1 MSRMNTGTASAEN
14 NERALRFILAAVAL
28 AEFGAIA
35 GVFMPVSLMV
45 AVHAWLGLGTMPD
58 GALVPYLARSL
69 SAFYVVHGGV
79 MMVCAIDVRRY
90 APMIA
95 YLAWAGIAFAAVVT
109 VLDIMTGFPWYWT
122 LAEGPGLAVISV
134 IMLVLLRRVGSE
146 PDGAESGR

>member
-1 MSRMNTGTASAEN
+1 MNTGTDSVATY
-14 NERALRFILAAVAL
+14 ERALRFFVAAIAL

-35 GVFMPVSLMV
+35 GVFMPVSLMA

-79 MMVCAIDVRRY
+79 MMVCATDVRRY

-95 YLAWAGIAFAAVVT
+95 YLAWAGIAFAVMVT
-109 VLDIMTGFPWYWT
+109 VLDTMTGFPWYWT
-122 LAEGPGLAVISV
+122 LIEGPGLIVLSV
-134 IMLVLLRRVGSE
+134 IMLVLLRRIGSA
-146 PDGAESGR
+146 PDGAASGR